1 MAAFIYGGFQP
12 GKPISTADI
21 TASDFTIVVRMGERR
36 EDDRFYVMP
45 TIVAW
50 DEISK
55 RQCEHKKRGVKDIG
69 MWRLSFS
76 GRKDGHE
83 EAGAAIE
90 KKWREYE
97 GAWNLLDG

>member
-1 MAAFIYGGFQP
+1 
-12 GKPISTADI
+12 
-21 TASDFTIVVRMGERR
+21 MGERR

-69 MWRLSFS
+69 MWRLSFAS
-76 GRKDGHE
+76 RKDGQE
-83 EAGAAIE
+83 EAGRDIE
-90 KKWREYE
+90 TKWREYLDR
-97 GAWNLLDG
+97 WDLLDG